1 MTSDLIVKLAE
12 IAGAV
17 VLLAIC
23 LQAFFRP
30 RYMISV
36 QKTTNAASQP
46 EIVSI
51 QANLP
56 WWSSADTIWRQCEKM
71 ASVAVSRMTTCNE
84 MILDVTRAFHER
96 VAVQRPPMKSKFLR
110 KQEKR
115 RREHVARQLGIP
127 IDQVT
132 DEQVQ
137 QVVSQAQNGTIEAKA
152 E

>member
-1 MTSDLIVKLAE
+1 MSHETIVTLAE

-17 VLLAIC
+17 IILVIC
-23 LQAFFRP
+23 LQALFRP

-36 QKTTNAASQP
+36 QKTTNSASQP

-56 WWSSADTIWRQCEKM
+56 WWSRADKIWRECEKI
-71 ASVAVSRMTTCNE
+71 AAVTVSRMTTVNE
-84 MILDVTRAFHER
+84 MILDVTRELHER
-96 VAVQRPPMKSKFLR
+96 IAQERPQLKSKFLR

-115 RREHVARQLGIP
+115 RKEHVARVLGIP
-127 IDQVT
+127 IDQVN
-132 DEQVQ
+132 DDQIK
-137 QVVSQAQNGTIEAKA
+137 QVVNQAQSGGVGVSA